1 MDLCSPLSTGEVKL
15 EMNRSAPSGLLEFQV
30 PRPLECLI
38 LGVWHIPSLW
48 VLHAAKMGGGVNTHI
63 MHLATY
69 YHSALNSRVENN
81 KKGPNTESYSADGGV
96 FLSGGMKKSF
106 KKNEN
111 LQT

>member
-48 VLHAAKMGGGVNTHI
+48 VLHAAKMGGG
-63 MHLATY
+63 
-69 YHSALNSRVENN
+69 
-81 KKGPNTESYSADGGV
+81 
-96 FLSGGMKKSF
+96 
-106 KKNEN
+106 
-111 LQT
+111 